1 MKVGSKKLSLCFFFP
16 SKIDSLLISYTHFL
30 RNFCLELDLSLNKSD
45 EMDWLYP
52 PKIRELTEMCFRES
66 SF

>member
-1 MKVGSKKLSLCFFFP
+1 MKVGSKKLSLFLFLP

-30 RNFCLELDLSLNKSD
+30 RKFYLELDLSLKMSD
-45 EMDWLYP
+45 DMDGLYP
-52 PKIRELTEMCFRES
+52 PKIRELTEICLRGS